1 MVKKMTAKKIKPKMI
16 VKSDKYIESTLKD
29 INKTMKLSKA
39 IIKEDIK
46 LLKTLSK
53 Y

>member
-1 MVKKMTAKKIKPKMI
+1 MKTKLKSEIYIK
-16 VKSDKYIESTLKD
+16 TLLKNKD
-29 INKTMKLSKA
+29 KTMKLSKA